1 MNSNF
6 IEGGSRGL
14 ERQILAGYELVAAEI
29 KDKVPKAES
38 VANEKLEKIMSKKK
52 PNEPAPEPPPEG
64 EAKRELKMALGEDD
78 QKSIEKIASEGA
90 DQVIAEI

>member
-1 MNSNF
+1 MNI

-38 VANEKLEKIMSKKK
+38 AANERLEKVMSKKSNK
-52 PNEPAPEPPPEG
+52 PAPEPPPEG
-64 EAKRELKMALGEDD
+64 EAERELKMALGADD

-90 DQVIAEI
+90 DQVIADL